1 MNMQHKIMLGLIG
14 IIILGGGLL
23 TYFSLFDGTLVGKPL
38 VINSLKT
45 TELSYRPGAKVF
57 AYLDYCSYRTIP
69 FTLEWML
76 VDERKLI
83 YVEDYNQELQLGCHD
98 TLIEIKDLPPNL
110 PVDTYSFIGIYS
122 LPVNKVR
129 TVEVK
134 AQTNQF
140 TVK

>member
-14 IIILGGGLL
+14 IILLGGALL
-23 TYFSLFDGTLVGKPL
+23 IYFSLLDGTFLRKPL
-38 VINSLKT
+38 VISTIKT

-57 AYLDYCSYRTIP
+57 AYLNYCSYRTIP

-83 YVEDYNQELQLGCHD
+83 YVEDYDQELQSGCHD

-110 PVDTYSFIGIYS
+110 PVDTYSFVGTYS
-122 LPVNKVR
+122 VPVNNIR
-129 TVEVK
+129 TVEIK